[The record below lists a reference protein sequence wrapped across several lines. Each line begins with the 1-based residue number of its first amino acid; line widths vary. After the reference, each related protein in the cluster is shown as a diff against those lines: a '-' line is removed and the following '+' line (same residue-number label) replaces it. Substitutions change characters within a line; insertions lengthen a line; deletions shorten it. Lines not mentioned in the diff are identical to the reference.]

1 MNEIKYLKANLFIIN
16 TLIIMTF
23 NLTEVLLKPDDD
35 LETCKSK
42 FNLLLADHRH
52 RCNIIYHY
60 QKKVSFIFIL

>member
-1 MNEIKYLKANLFIIN
+1 
-16 TLIIMTF
+16 MTF

-60 QKKVSFIFIL
+60 QKKVSLSLLKLKYKPIYHKLYFSIFYI

>member
-1 MNEIKYLKANLFIIN
+1 
-16 TLIIMTF
+16 MTF

-60 QKKVSFIFIL
+60 QKKVSLPLYYN